1 MNRPYQPCKRPG
13 CPELTRNK
21 SGYCDAHQ
29 SEYKPR
35 DYKRENYSRDKST
48 KGIYNDQ
55 RYIRARRAKLR
66 MNPLCED
73 CEKEGIVTVA
83 TETHHKKKVRDY
95 LALAFSVSN
104 LMSLCESHHSI
115 RTNRGE

>member
-1 MNRPYQPCKRPG
+1 
-13 CPELTRNK
+13 
-21 SGYCDAHQ
+21 
-29 SEYKPR
+29 
-35 DYKRENYSRDKST
+35 
-48 KGIYNDQ
+48 
-55 RYIRARRAKLR
+55 